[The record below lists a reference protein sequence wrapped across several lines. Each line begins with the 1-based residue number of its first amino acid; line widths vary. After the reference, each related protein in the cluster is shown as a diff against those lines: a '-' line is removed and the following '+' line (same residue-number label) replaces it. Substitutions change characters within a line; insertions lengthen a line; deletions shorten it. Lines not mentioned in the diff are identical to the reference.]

1 MKTAYLSLGIGIV
14 TIVTQIVE
22 IDDSNKRHL
31 SLYKCYLKY
40 IITAYLC
47 TQIDSRGC
55 LAPYKIYGSLYSH
68 PIEGRA
74 YYAPKSVLM

>member
-31 SLYKCYLKY
+31 SLCKCYLKY
-40 IITAYLC
+40 IITAYLDLY

-68 PIEGRA
+68 PIEGLIMLQ
-74 YYAPKSVLM
+74 SLC